1 MGGQKTIRIGVLA
14 ANIAATVAP
23 AGAQESVLHTPP
35 SHPITVYVQ
44 ASDARFDSYLYV
56 KKLKSS
62 GSASDGSDA
71 FFYIPRSNSKARERE
86 MADWRR
92 QFRLIVSAATLAD
105 AVQPKIS
112 QIKEEFDKADSAA
125 ECWAVDKNRER
136 RITITMIG
144 SADAAEMEA
153 ELTAASREFLAD
165 PRNFTC
171 RYKYRFD

>member
-1 MGGQKTIRIGVLA
+1 
-14 ANIAATVAP
+14 
-23 AGAQESVLHTPP
+23 
-35 SHPITVYVQ
+35 
-44 ASDARFDSYLYV
+44 
-56 KKLKSS
+56 
-62 GSASDGSDA
+62 
-71 FFYIPRSNSKARERE
+71 

-125 ECWAVDKNRER
+125 ECLAVDKNRER